1 MGHFAWSVAWSDVSL
16 HIGFIIDP
24 RYWLPGRFSYGPWL
38 QSARQGS
45 GLAVQSARD
54 TVQVKLLFFLPSP
67 WPERYPAW
75 EEVLTLNPQTGE
87 WEESRVKSVLIN
99 LYGAS
104 AAAGVGDSGKMREF
118 EELAEKESQI
128 ARRFWVDEEVV
139 RRVRELEGE
148 VQAVEGLQ
156 GNSEG
161 KIRRV
166 KSRKEVAEMSGS
178 EVGEHHCEKEF
189 RSLEKTKKAKKKRK
203 GVLPPA
209 RLPESTLRSAIDMPS
224 QAPDLELVDMDVV
237 EPIDNAK
244 TRWNAANLP
253 SPVQTPKRVRWKPAA
268 DLVTISRGSKYASTG
283 SQTHAASP
291 TTQDR
296 QAGDLLLEAMGTP
309 DASERKR
316 GKSPVPDVAQA
327 ECMHSDNDHGD
338 RPETDETT
346 ANSSFSQTQLNRLAR
361 KVKKARHQENK
372 RRAKAEILSQEDS
385 ARRLRVWERM
395 VSRAR
400 KCFGEVEEVVQCSV
414 CAT

>member
-1 MGHFAWSVAWSDVSL
+1 MNL
-16 HIGFIIDP
+16 
-24 RYWLPGRFSYGPWL
+24 
-38 QSARQGS
+38 
-45 GLAVQSARD
+45 
-54 TVQVKLLFFLPSP
+54 
-67 WPERYPAW
+67 
-75 EEVLTLNPQTGE
+75 QTGE

-104 AAAGVGDSGKMREF
+104 VAAGVGDSGKMREF

-128 ARRFWVDEEVV
+128 ARRFWVDEEV

-148 VQAVEGLQ
+148 VQVVEGLQ
-156 GNSEG
+156 GNSERKAG
-161 KIRRV
+161 RV
-166 KSRKEVAEMSGS
+166 KSRE
-178 EVGEHHCEKEF
+178 EVGEMCGPGVSEHDCEKEF
-189 RSLEKTKKAKKKRK
+189 GSTEKTKKPKKKKK

-224 QAPDLELVDMDVV
+224 QAPDLELVDMDVS

-253 SPVQTPKRVRWKPAA
+253 SPVQTPKCVRWKPAV
-268 DLVTISRGSKYASTG
+268 DLVTISPGSKYASTG
-283 SQTHAASP
+283 NQTHAASP

-296 QAGDLLLEAMGTP
+296 QAGDLLLEAMSTP
-309 DASERKR
+309 DMSERKR

-327 ECMHSDNDHGD
+327 EYMHSDNDHGD

-346 ANSSFSQTQLNRLAR
+346 ANSSFSQIQLNRLAR

-400 KCFGEVEEVVQCSV
+400 KCFGEVEEVMQCSV